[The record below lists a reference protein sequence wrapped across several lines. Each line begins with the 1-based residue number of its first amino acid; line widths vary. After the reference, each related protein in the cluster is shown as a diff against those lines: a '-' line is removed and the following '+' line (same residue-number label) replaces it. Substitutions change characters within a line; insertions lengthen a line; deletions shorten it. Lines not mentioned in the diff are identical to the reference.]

1 MTTIQALTIDG
12 QYSGFDVVGHAGAGT
27 IGNDLVC
34 AAVSFLAITCANA
47 LESVAKVKPVFDQAD
62 GRMWVFVNP
71 HDLNHD
77 AKVILDVFMQG
88 AKDLLEAYPA
98 NVQLIK

>member
-1 MTTIQALTIDG
+1 MTEIVYTPQSFEIT
-12 QYSGFDVVGHAGAGT
+12 GHTGAGT
-27 IGNDLVC
+27 VGNDLVC
-34 AAVSFLAITCANA
+34 AAVSFLATTCANA
-47 LESVAKVKPVFDQAD
+47 LESVAKVKPVFEQGDAC
-62 GRMWVFVNP
+62 MWVFVNP

-88 AKDLLEAYPA
+88 AKDLQEAYPA